1 MNNFLKL
8 LFIIILFQLT
18 TLNAQ
23 DAKEFN
29 WNKQIENYNIKW
41 NSQSKNSS
49 ESMPLGGGDI
59 GLNVWVENGDI
70 LFYISQSGTL
80 DENNQ
85 FLKHGRTRITLE
97 PNIFSDKECNF
108 SQELKL
114 KEGYIEIVGEKDG
127 DIVTVNLWVDV
138 HKPVVHV
145 DVNSN
150 IKTDV
155 VAKYETWRYKD
166 RELPL
171 EERHAT
177 FSYSGYLGKIT
188 TYKDSIAFSDNN
200 VIWSHSNKPDKLLF
214 DFIVEQQGL
223 SSFKD
228 EMVNTQKDL
237 IFGGLLLGNNMEKGN
252 VGTGKYIATP
262 FKSFSLKSKEK
273 AFNHEIAIVLLTKQ
287 INDYKKWENEIV
299 SISNDVFTEDSW
311 EYTKQ
316 WWEQLW
322 ERSYISINRNIDNS
336 KDKGWQVGRNYQ
348 LFRYMLACNA
358 FGSYPTKF
366 NGGLF
371 TYDPQVVDGGS
382 INYVGTPDFRSW
394 GGGSFTA
401 QNQRLVYWPMLKTGD
416 FDMMPSQFKFYTR
429 SLKNAE
435 LRTKAYWNHEGASF
449 TEHTE
454 SFGLPAASTW
464 GFDSGR
470 RKRSKEIEHGTLTNK
485 WVRLHYTNQ
494 LEFSFMILKYNEYS
508 GNDIEEYLPF
518 IESSL
523 TFFFEHYKH
532 RQIKRNG
539 EPYDKNNKL
548 VIYPS
553 TACETF
559 KDIKN
564 PTDISAAL
572 KSVINAL
579 NKLPNNILSQ
589 EKKDYWMNQYKHIP
603 DLTYGKVRRK
613 KILVSAKNL
622 PESINKDVPELYPV
636 FPYEMY
642 GIGMPNL
649 DIAINTWN
657 NKKLAKRKGY
667 ISWHQDAIFCA
678 RMGLTDEAEK
688 VTILKLQDSG
698 RRFPAFWGPGNDYV
712 PDHNW
717 GGSGMIGLQDMLIQ
731 SNNGKIYLLPA
742 WPKDWDVDFKLRA
755 PNNIVIECSFRD
767 GEIQKLN
774 VYPKER
780 RKDVI
785 IKF

>member
-177 FSYSGYLGKIT
+177 FSYSGYLGEIT

-200 VIWSHSNKPDKLLF
+200 IIWSHSNKPDKLLF

-371 TYDPQVVDGGS
+371 TYDPQVVDGGN

-523 TFFFEHYKH
+523 TFFFEHYKYL
-532 RQIKRNG
+532 QIKRNG